1 MVTFTKMHGL
11 GNDYICIN
19 CLENILAENK
29 LPQIARYMCNRNF
42 GIGADGLIL
51 VQESTIADIKM
62 RIFNKDGSEAEM
74 CGNGI
79 RCFAKYVYD
88 NRIIDKQ
95 TISIETKAG
104 VKLIRLKVLN
114 GEVQEAQVDMGR
126 PIFDDIKNIS
136 VQNNYRIPISV
147 NIKVDD
153 TRFIGN
159 YVSMGNPHLVIFV
172 NNVENI
178 DIEKWG
184 PAIENMKCFPNKI
197 NVEFVQALGRNTLK
211 IRTWERGVGETYA
224 CGTGSCASFCIAYYK
239 GICSSYVK
247 AILRGG
253 ELNLNYN
260 KQNGHII
267 MSGIATKVYDGNIN
281 IYRFK
286 IDMSQQH

>member
-95 TISIETKAG
+95 SISIETKAG

-126 PIFDDIKNIS
+126 PSFDDIKNIS

-178 DIEKWG
+178 DIEKYG

-281 IYRFK
+281 I
-286 IDMSQQH
+286 

>member
-19 CLENILAENK
+19 SLENILAENK

-51 VQESTIADIKM
+51 VQESSVADIKM

-79 RCFAKYVYD
+79 RCFAKYIYD
-88 NRIIDKQ
+88 NKIIDKQ
-95 TISIETKAG
+95 SISIETKAG
-104 VKLIRLKVLN
+104 VKGVRLKILN
-114 GEVQEAQVDMGR
+114 GEVYEIEVDMGR

-178 DIEKWG
+178 DIEKYG

-281 IYRFK
+281 I
-286 IDMSQQH
+286 

>member
-79 RCFAKYVYD
+79 RCFAKYIYD
-88 NRIIDKQ
+88 NKIIDKQ
-95 TISIETKAG
+95 SISIETKAG
-104 VKLIRLKVLN
+104 VKGVRLKVLN
-114 GEVQEAQVDMGR
+114 GEVYEIEVDMGR

-159 YVSMGNPHLVIFV
+159 YVSMGTPHLVIFV

-178 DIEKWG
+178 DIEKYG

-281 IYRFK
+281 I
-286 IDMSQQH
+286 

>member
-1 MVTFTKMHGL
+1 MATFTKMHGL

-79 RCFAKYVYD
+79 RCFAKYIYD
-88 NRIIDKQ
+88 NKIIDKQ
-95 TISIETKAG
+95 SISIETKAG
-104 VKLIRLKVLN
+104 VKGVRLKVLN
-114 GEVQEAQVDMGR
+114 GEVYEIEVDMGR

-172 NNVENI
+172 NNVEKI
-178 DIEKWG
+178 DIEKYG

-281 IYRFK
+281 I
-286 IDMSQQH
+286 

>member
-79 RCFAKYVYD
+79 RCFAKYIYD
-88 NRIIDKQ
+88 NKIIDKQ

-104 VKLIRLKVLN
+104 VKGVRLKVLN
-114 GEVQEAQVDMGR
+114 GEVYEIEVDMGR

-178 DIEKWG
+178 DIEKYG

-281 IYRFK
+281 I
-286 IDMSQQH
+286 

>member
-42 GIGADGLIL
+42 GIGADGIIL

-79 RCFAKYVYD
+79 RCFAKYIYD
-88 NRIIDKQ
+88 NKIIDKQ
-95 TISIETKAG
+95 SISIETKAG
-104 VKLIRLKVLN
+104 VKGVRLKVLN
-114 GEVQEAQVDMGR
+114 GEVYEIEVDMGR

-178 DIEKWG
+178 DIEKYG

-281 IYRFK
+281 I
-286 IDMSQQH
+286 

>member
-29 LPQIARYMCNRNF
+29 LPEIARYMCNRNF

-95 TISIETKAG
+95 SISVETKAG

-281 IYRFK
+281 I
-286 IDMSQQH
+286 

>member
-19 CLENILAENK
+19 SLENILAENK

-79 RCFAKYVYD
+79 RCFAKYIYD
-88 NRIIDKQ
+88 NKIIDKQ
-95 TISIETKAG
+95 SISIETKAG
-104 VKLIRLKVLN
+104 VKGVRLKVLN
-114 GEVQEAQVDMGR
+114 GEVYEIEVDMGR

-159 YVSMGNPHLVIFV
+159 NVSMGNPHLVIFV

-178 DIEKWG
+178 DIEKYG

-281 IYRFK
+281 I
-286 IDMSQQH
+286 

>member
-19 CLENILAENK
+19 CLENILSENK

-51 VQESTIADIKM
+51 VQESTVADIKM

-79 RCFAKYVYD
+79 RCFAKYIYD
-88 NRIIDKQ
+88 NKIIDKQ
-95 TISIETKAG
+95 SISIETKAG
-104 VKLIRLKVLN
+104 IKAVRLKVLN
-114 GEVQEAQVDMGR
+114 GEVYEVEVDMGR

-178 DIEKWG
+178 DIEKYG

-197 NVEFVQALGRNTLK
+197 NVEFVQCLGRNTLK

-247 AILRGG
+247 VILKGG
-253 ELNLNYN
+253 ELKLNYN

-267 MSGIATKVYDGNIN
+267 MSGIATKVYDGNIT
-281 IYRFK
+281 I
-286 IDMSQQH
+286 

>member
-1 MVTFTKMHGL
+1 MVTFTKIHGL

-267 MSGIATKVYDGNIN
+267 MSGIATKVYDGNIS
-281 IYRFK
+281 I
-286 IDMSQQH
+286 

>member
-11 GNDYICIN
+11 GNDYTCIN

-42 GIGADGLIL
+42 GVGADGLIL

-79 RCFAKYVYD
+79 RCFAKYIYD

-95 TISIETKAG
+95 SISIETKAG
-104 VKLIRLKVLN
+104 VKIVRVKVLN
-114 GEVQEAQVDMGR
+114 GEVQEVEVDMGR

-281 IYRFK
+281 I
-286 IDMSQQH
+286 

>member
-95 TISIETKAG
+95 SISIETKAG
-104 VKLIRLKVLN
+104 VKGVRLKVLN
-114 GEVQEAQVDMGR
+114 GEVYEIEVDMGR

-178 DIEKWG
+178 DIEKYG

-281 IYRFK
+281 I
-286 IDMSQQH
+286 

>member
-19 CLENILAENK
+19 SLENILAENK

-281 IYRFK
+281 I
-286 IDMSQQH
+286 

>member
-19 CLENILAENK
+19 SLENILAENK

-51 VQESTIADIKM
+51 VQESSVADIKM

-79 RCFAKYVYD
+79 RCFAKYIYD
-88 NRIIDKQ
+88 NKIIDKQ
-95 TISIETKAG
+95 SISIETKAG
-104 VKLIRLKVLN
+104 VKGVRLKVLN
-114 GEVQEAQVDMGR
+114 GEVYEIEVDMGR

-178 DIEKWG
+178 DIEKYG

-281 IYRFK
+281 VSIKF
-286 IDMSQQH
+286 

>member
-114 GEVQEAQVDMGR
+114 GEVYEIEVDMGR

-178 DIEKWG
+178 DIEKYG
-184 PAIENMKCFPNKI
+184 PEIENMKCFPNKI

-281 IYRFK
+281 I
-286 IDMSQQH
+286 

>member
-95 TISIETKAG
+95 SISIETKAG
-104 VKLIRLKVLN
+104 VKGVRLKVLN
-114 GEVQEAQVDMGR
+114 GEVYEIEVDMGR

-281 IYRFK
+281 I
-286 IDMSQQH
+286 

>member
-42 GIGADGLIL
+42 GVGADGLIL

-224 CGTGSCASFCIAYYK
+224 CGTGSCASFCITYYK

-281 IYRFK
+281 I
-286 IDMSQQH
+286 

>member
-79 RCFAKYVYD
+79 RCFAKYIYD
-88 NRIIDKQ
+88 NKIIDKQ
-95 TISIETKAG
+95 SISIETKAG
-104 VKLIRLKVLN
+104 VKGVRLKVLN
-114 GEVQEAQVDMGR
+114 GEVYEIEVDMGR

-178 DIEKWG
+178 DIEK
-184 PAIENMKCFPNKI
+184 
-197 NVEFVQALGRNTLK
+197 LH
-211 IRTWERGVGETYA
+211 
-224 CGTGSCASFCIAYYK
+224 
-239 GICSSYVK
+239 
-247 AILRGG
+247 
-253 ELNLNYN
+253 LNYDFN
-260 KQNGHII
+260 KVNLLIEEEKNYSKQFLDSVLKTN
-267 MSGIATKVYDGNIN
+267 
-281 IYRFK
+281 
-286 IDMSQQH
+286 

>member
-42 GIGADGLIL
+42 GVGADGLIL
-51 VQESTIADIKM
+51 VQESTVADIKM

-79 RCFAKYVYD
+79 RCFAKYIYD

-95 TISIETKAG
+95 SISIETKAG
-104 VKLIRLKVLN
+104 VKVVRLKVLN
-114 GEVQEAQVDMGR
+114 GEVQEVEVDMGR

-153 TRFIGN
+153 TKFIGT

-281 IYRFK
+281 I
-286 IDMSQQH
+286 

>member
-19 CLENILAENK
+19 SLENILAENK

-51 VQESTIADIKM
+51 VQESSVADIKM

-79 RCFAKYVYD
+79 RCFAKYIYD
-88 NRIIDKQ
+88 NKIIDKQ
-95 TISIETKAG
+95 SISIETKAG
-104 VKLIRLKVLN
+104 VKGVRLKVLN
-114 GEVQEAQVDMGR
+114 GEVYEIEVDMGR

-281 IYRFK
+281 I
-286 IDMSQQH
+286 

>member
-197 NVEFVQALGRNTLK
+197 NVEFVKALGRNTLK

-281 IYRFK
+281 I
-286 IDMSQQH
+286 

>member
-62 RIFNKDGSEAEM
+62 RIFNKDGSEAGM

-178 DIEKWG
+178 DIEKYG

-281 IYRFK
+281 I
-286 IDMSQQH
+286 

>member
-51 VQESTIADIKM
+51 VQESSVANIKM

-79 RCFAKYVYD
+79 RCFAKYIYD
-88 NRIIDKQ
+88 NKIIDKQ
-95 TISIETKAG
+95 SISIETKAG
-104 VKLIRLKVLN
+104 VKGVRLKVLN
-114 GEVQEAQVDMGR
+114 GEVYEIEVDMGR

-178 DIEKWG
+178 DIEKYG

-281 IYRFK
+281 I
-286 IDMSQQH
+286 

>member
-79 RCFAKYVYD
+79 RCFAKYIYD
-88 NRIIDKQ
+88 NKIIDKQ
-95 TISIETKAG
+95 SISIETKAG
-104 VKLIRLKVLN
+104 VKGVRLKVLN
-114 GEVQEAQVDMGR
+114 GEVYEIEVDMGR
-126 PIFDDIKNIS
+126 PIFEDIKNIS

-178 DIEKWG
+178 DIEKYG

-281 IYRFK
+281 I
-286 IDMSQQH
+286 

>member
-29 LPQIARYMCNRNF
+29 LQQIARYMCNRNF

-281 IYRFK
+281 I
-286 IDMSQQH
+286 

>member
-79 RCFAKYVYD
+79 RCFAKYIYD
-88 NRIIDKQ
+88 NKIIDKQ
-95 TISIETKAG
+95 SISIETKAG
-104 VKLIRLKVLN
+104 VKGVRLKVLN
-114 GEVQEAQVDMGR
+114 GEVYEIEVDMGR

-172 NNVENI
+172 KYILLSAHREENI
-178 DIEKWG
+178 DIEKYG

-281 IYRFK
+281 I
-286 IDMSQQH
+286 

>member
-178 DIEKWG
+178 DIEKYG

-281 IYRFK
+281 K
-286 IDMSQQH
+286 I

>member
-79 RCFAKYVYD
+79 RCFAKYIYD
-88 NRIIDKQ
+88 NKIIDKQ
-95 TISIETKAG
+95 SISIETKAG
-104 VKLIRLKVLN
+104 VKGVRLKVLN
-114 GEVQEAQVDMGR
+114 GEVYEIEVDMGR

-178 DIEKWG
+178 DIEKYG
-184 PAIENMKCFPNKI
+184 PAIEKMKCFPNKI

-281 IYRFK
+281 I
-286 IDMSQQH
+286 

>member
-79 RCFAKYVYD
+79 RCFAKYIYD
-88 NRIIDKQ
+88 NKIIDKQ
-95 TISIETKAG
+95 SISIETKAG
-104 VKLIRLKVLN
+104 VKGVRLKVLN
-114 GEVQEAQVDMGR
+114 GEVYEIEVDMGR

-178 DIEKWG
+178 DIEKYG

-281 IYRFK
+281 I
-286 IDMSQQH
+286 

>member
-1 MVTFTKMHGL
+1 MATFTKMHGL

-88 NRIIDKQ
+88 NKIIDKQ
-95 TISIETKAG
+95 NISIETKAG
-104 VKLIRLKVLN
+104 VKVVRLKVLN
-114 GEVQEAQVDMGR
+114 GEVQEVEVDMGR

-172 NNVENI
+172 NNVEKI
-178 DIEKWG
+178 DIEKYG

-197 NVEFVQALGRNTLK
+197 NVEFVQCLSRNT
-211 IRTWERGVGETYA
+211 
-224 CGTGSCASFCIAYYK
+224 
-239 GICSSYVK
+239 
-247 AILRGG
+247 
-253 ELNLNYN
+253 
-260 KQNGHII
+260 
-267 MSGIATKVYDGNIN
+267 
-281 IYRFK
+281 
-286 IDMSQQH
+286 

>member
-51 VQESTIADIKM
+51 VQESSVADIKM

-79 RCFAKYVYD
+79 RCFAKYIYD
-88 NRIIDKQ
+88 NKIIDKQ
-95 TISIETKAG
+95 SISIETKAG
-104 VKLIRLKVLN
+104 VKGVRLKVLN
-114 GEVQEAQVDMGR
+114 GEVYEIEVDMGR

-178 DIEKWG
+178 DIEKYG

-281 IYRFK
+281 I
-286 IDMSQQH
+286 

>member
-114 GEVQEAQVDMGR
+114 GELQEAQVDMGR

-281 IYRFK
+281 I
-286 IDMSQQH
+286 

>member
-51 VQESTIADIKM
+51 VQESTVADIKM

-79 RCFAKYVYD
+79 RCFAKYIYD

-281 IYRFK
+281 I
-286 IDMSQQH
+286 

>member
-79 RCFAKYVYD
+79 RCYAKYVYD

-281 IYRFK
+281 I
-286 IDMSQQH
+286 